1 MKTIIMLWCKAMI
14 GRIVIKLLLRTVTKI
29 VKTEKKRTQLTP
41 PSKPRKYTI
50 LQTKQLNG
58 FHNWL

>member
-29 VKTEKKRTQLTP
+29 VKTEKKTHTTNTP
-41 PSKPRKYTI
+41 FKTKKIYNITNKTI
-50 LQTKQLNG
+50 EW
-58 FHNWL
+58 FS